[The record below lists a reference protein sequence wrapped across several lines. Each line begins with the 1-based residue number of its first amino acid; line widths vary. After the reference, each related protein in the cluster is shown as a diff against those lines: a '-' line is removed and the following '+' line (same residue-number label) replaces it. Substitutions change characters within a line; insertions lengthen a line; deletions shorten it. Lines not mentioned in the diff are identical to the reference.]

1 VALLSIELLI
11 ENYGLLAIFLGTAFE
26 GETAAFLGGVISHHG
41 LLTYWSASAAASAGS
56 FAGDQIWFFAG
67 RYAGQWR
74 VVRRLMERPALARA
88 TQLLERYPTG
98 FIFAFRFLVG
108 LRTISPVVIG
118 TTGISTRKFLVLNA
132 AAALV
137 WGQLFTALGYVFG
150 HGIQQALGNLPI
162 HHRLLI
168 GLGAAAIVAVAAL
181 AFRRMKP
188 SVGRS

>member
-1 VALLSIELLI
+1 MSIELLI
-11 ENYGLLAIFLGTAFE
+11 EQYGLLAIFLGTAFE

-41 LLTYWSASAAASAGS
+41 LLTYWPASLAASAGS
-56 FAGDQIWFFAG
+56 FVGDQMWFFAG
-67 RYAGQWR
+67 RYAAQWSL
-74 VVRRLMERPALARA
+74 VRRLLDKPALARA

-118 TTGISTRKFLVLNA
+118 TTRISTRKFVVLNA

-150 HGIQQALGNLPI
+150 HGIQQALGDLPI
-162 HHRLLI
+162 HHHLLI
-168 GLGAAAIVAVAAL
+168 ALAAAAVIAAAAL

-188 SVGRS
+188 SVGQS